1 MARFLLAALFIG
13 LPIAEIY
20 TFITV
25 SDAIGG
31 LATVGLVLASVVC
44 GMGLIRWQG
53 VTMVEQARQSLAQGE
68 PPVKSLVNGA
78 AIFVAGLLLMIPGF
92 LSDGLALLLLIPPVR
107 WLIMAAMVRHFG
119 SRMSTSVPPGDF
131 GTGFGTDFDSGFKG
145 GFGGGVDIEGEYR
158 DISPQ
163 ATSPSTA
170 KESAEILPPLPANDD
185 HKHPG

>member
-31 LATVGLVLASVVC
+31 LATVGLVLASVVG

-53 VTMVEQARQSLAQGE
+53 VTMVEQARQSIAQGE

-92 LSDGLALLLLIPPVR
+92 LSDGLAVLLLIPPVR

-119 SRMSTSVPPGDF
+119 NRMNSGVPPADF
-131 GTGFGTDFDSGFKG
+131 GPDFDGGFQG

-163 ATSPSTA
+163 AASPSTA
-170 KESAEILPPLPANDD
+170 KEPSEILPPPPANDD
-185 HKHPG
+185 HKQPG